1 MSREQTS
8 LGKLLPPTLQ
18 LSDSQVESGFQID
31 AVDDEDVI
39 RVSLP
44 GANNAT
50 TVVQVEANDEE
61 QVRERVEDALRGILG
76 GRTAADGSR
85 PGSEGDLYELSAEIA
100 EAVAGVAEQ
109 SGQDGGMVVTL
120 RFEGGDGG
128 NASVAA
134 DEDGFGVVI
143 SGLDSLPHG
152 ETSEIQGLK
161 LLFDRNEVEYH
172 FEIEPK
178 MPKSCIFF
186 LIKGQR
192 V

>member
-1 MSREQTS
+1 MGTIFGDLILTYLWLHKMSREQTS

-18 LSDSQVESGFQID
+18 LSDSQLESGFQID

-76 GRTAADGSR
+76 GRTAGDGSR
-85 PGSEGDLYELSAEIA
+85 PGGEEDLYELSAEIA
-100 EAVAGVAEQ
+100 TAVAEQ
-109 SGQDGGMVVTL
+109 TGQDGGMVVTL

-143 SGLDSLPHG
+143 SGLDSLPDG

-161 LLFDRNEVEYH
+161 LLFDRN
-172 FEIEPK
+172 
-178 MPKSCIFF
+178 
-186 LIKGQR
+186 
-192 V
+192 